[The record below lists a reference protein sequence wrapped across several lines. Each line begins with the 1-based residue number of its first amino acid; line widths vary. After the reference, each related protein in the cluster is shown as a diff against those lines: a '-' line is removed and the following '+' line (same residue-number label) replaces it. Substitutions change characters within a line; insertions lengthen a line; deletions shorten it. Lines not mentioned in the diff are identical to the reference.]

1 LKIQWT
7 NLKFENLYLM
17 KYKFITVEGNI
28 GAGKTSLA
36 KLLGKHYN
44 AKLILETF
52 AENPFLPK
60 FFEDAKRYAF
70 SAELFFL
77 ADRYQQLQEQLKT
90 FNLFNEK
97 TISDYVFV
105 KSLLYSKVNLT
116 NDEFKLFQ
124 RIFQIMYPSLP
135 EPDLLVYIHS
145 SVKRI
150 IENIK
155 KRGRNFEQSV
165 SENYLLKIQN
175 AYFNYFKQKP
185 NLKIL
190 VINADSIDFVNNAA
204 HFAKIVELIE
214 KDYKKGVNFL
224 NI

>member
-1 LKIQWT
+1 
-7 NLKFENLYLM
+7 M

-36 KLLGKHYN
+36 KLLGKYFG

-77 ADRYQQLQEQLKT
+77 ADRYQQLHEQLKE
-90 FNLFNEK
+90 FNLFNQL

-105 KSLLYSKVNLT
+105 KSLLYSRVNLT
-116 NDEFKLFQ
+116 DDEFKLFQ
-124 RIFQIMYPSLP
+124 RIFSIMYPNLP

-145 SVKRI
+145 SVDRI
-150 IENIK
+150 IKNIR

-165 SENYLLKIQN
+165 SETYLLKIQQ

-190 VINADSIDFVNNAA
+190 IIQADAIDFVNNIED
-204 HFAKIVELIE
+204 FKKIVSLIE
-214 KDYKKGVNFL
+214 KDYLPGVHT
-224 NI
+224 IHM

>member
-1 LKIQWT
+1 
-7 NLKFENLYLM
+7 M

-36 KLLGKHYN
+36 KLFGQHYQS
-44 AKLILETF
+44 KLILETF

-77 ADRYQQLQEQLKT
+77 ADRYQQLHEQLKE
-90 FNLFNEK
+90 FNLFSHS

-105 KSLLYSKVNLT
+105 KSLLYSRVNLT
-116 NDEFKLFQ
+116 DDEFKLFQ

-150 IENIK
+150 IKNIV

-165 SENYLLKIQN
+165 SEEYLLKIQN

-190 VINADSIDFVNNAA
+190 IINSDKIDFVNNAND
-204 HFAKIVELIE
+204 FEKIVDVVEHN
-214 KDYKKGVNFL
+214 YKPGIHHINL
-224 NI
+224 

>member
-1 LKIQWT
+1 
-7 NLKFENLYLM
+7 M

-28 GAGKTSLA
+28 GAGKTSLT
-36 KLLGKHYN
+36 KMLGKHYN

-77 ADRYQQLQEQLKT
+77 ADRYQQLHQQLKA
-90 FNLFNEK
+90 FNMFSSQ

-105 KSLLYSKVNLT
+105 KSLLYSKVNLSE
-116 NDEFKLFQ
+116 DEFKLFQ
-124 RIFQIMYPSLP
+124 RIFNIMYPSLP

-145 SVKRI
+145 SVERI
-150 IENIK
+150 IKNIR

-165 SENYLLKIQN
+165 SEAYLLKIQN
-175 AYFNYFKQKP
+175 AYFSYFKQKP
-185 NLKIL
+185 NIKIL
-190 VINADSIDFVNNAA
+190 VIKADAIDFVNNAA
-204 HFAKIVELIE
+204 HFSKIVELLE
-214 KDYKKGVNFL
+214 KDYQKGVNYL
-224 NI
+224 DI

>member
-1 LKIQWT
+1 
-7 NLKFENLYLM
+7 M

-36 KLLGKHYN
+36 KKLGVHYN

-77 ADRYQQLQEQLKT
+77 ADRYQQLHEQLKA
-90 FNLFNEK
+90 FGLFSNQ

-105 KSLLYSKVNLT
+105 KSLLYSKVNLSE
-116 NDEFKLFQ
+116 DEFKLFQ
-124 RIFQIMYPSLP
+124 RIFHIMYPSLP

-145 SVKRI
+145 SVERI
-150 IENIK
+150 IRNIR

-165 SENYLLKIQN
+165 GKQYLLKIQN
-175 AYFNYFKQKP
+175 AYFEYFKQKP

-190 VINADSIDFVNNAA
+190 IINADTIDFVKNEN
-204 HFAKIVELIE
+204 HFHKIVDLIE
-214 KDYKKGVNFL
+214 KDYKAGINYI

>member
-1 LKIQWT
+1 
-7 NLKFENLYLM
+7 M

-36 KLLGKHYN
+36 KMLGKHYN
-44 AKLILETF
+44 SKLILETF

-77 ADRYQQLQEQLKT
+77 ADRYQQLHEQLKE
-90 FNLFNEK
+90 FNLFNEY

-116 NDEFKLFQ
+116 DDEFKLFQ
-124 RIFQIMYPSLP
+124 RIFHIMYPFLP

-145 SVKRI
+145 SVDRI
-150 IENIK
+150 IKNIR

-175 AYFNYFKQKP
+175 AYFNYLKQKP

-190 VINADSIDFVNNAA
+190 VINADNIDFVNNVD
-204 HFAKIVELIE
+204 HFNKIVELLE
-214 KDYKKGVNFL
+214 NEYQKGVNYL

>member
-1 LKIQWT
+1 
-7 NLKFENLYLM
+7 M

-36 KLLGKHYN
+36 KLLGKHFE

-77 ADRYQQLQEQLKT
+77 ADRYQQLHEQLKE
-90 FNLFNEK
+90 FNLFSQF

-105 KSLLYSKVNLT
+105 KSLLYSRVNLT
-116 NDEFKLFQ
+116 DDEFKLFQ
-124 RIFQIMYPSLP
+124 RIFGIMYPNLP
-135 EPDLLVYIHS
+135 EPDLLIYIHS
-145 SVKRI
+145 SVSRI
-150 IENIK
+150 IKNIR

-165 SENYLLKIQN
+165 SEGYLLKIQQ

-190 VINADSIDFVNNAA
+190 IVDADKIDFVNNKED
-204 HFAKIVELIE
+204 FEKIVHLIDKE
-214 KDYKKGVNFL
+214 YLPGIHRISL
-224 NI
+224 

>member
-1 LKIQWT
+1 
-7 NLKFENLYLM
+7 M

-36 KLLGKHYN
+36 KLLGEHFG

-77 ADRYQQLQEQLKT
+77 ADRYQQLHEQLKA
-90 FNLFNEK
+90 FNLFNQY

-105 KSLLYSKVNLT
+105 KSLLYSRVNLT
-116 NDEFKLFQ
+116 DDEFKLFQ
-124 RIFQIMYPSLP
+124 RIFGIMYPNLP
-135 EPDLLVYIHS
+135 EPDLLIYIHS
-145 SVKRI
+145 SVDRI
-150 IENIK
+150 IKNIK

-165 SENYLLKIQN
+165 SEAYLLKIQQ

-190 VINADSIDFVNNAA
+190 IIDADKIDFVNLKSD
-204 HFAKIVELIE
+204 FKKIVNLIDKE
-214 KDYKKGVNFL
+214 YVPGIHRISL
-224 NI
+224 

>member
-1 LKIQWT
+1 
-7 NLKFENLYLM
+7 M

-36 KLLGKHYN
+36 KLLGQHFD

-77 ADRYQQLQEQLKT
+77 ADRYQQLHEQLKE
-90 FNLFNEK
+90 FNLFNQR

-105 KSLLYSKVNLT
+105 KSLLYSRVNLT
-116 NDEFKLFQ
+116 DDEFKLFQ
-124 RIFQIMYPSLP
+124 RIFSIMYPNLP

-145 SVKRI
+145 SVNRI
-150 IENIK
+150 IKNIR

-165 SENYLLKIQN
+165 SESYLLKIQQ

-190 VINADSIDFVNNAA
+190 ILQADDIDFVNNPAD
-204 HFAKIVELIE
+204 FDKIVNLIE
-214 KDYKKGVNFL
+214 KEYSPGLHTIKL
-224 NI
+224 

>member
-1 LKIQWT
+1 
-7 NLKFENLYLM
+7 M

-36 KLLGKHYN
+36 KMLGQYYKS
-44 AKLILETF
+44 KLILETF

-90 FNLFNEK
+90 FNLFSEN

-116 NDEFKLFQ
+116 DDEFKLFQ
-124 RIFQIMYPSLP
+124 RIFYIMYPTLP

-145 SVKRI
+145 SVQRI
-150 IENIK
+150 IKNIR

-165 SENYLLKIQN
+165 SEEYLVKIQN

-190 VINADSIDFVNNAA
+190 VLNADHIDFVNNAD
-204 HFAKIVELIE
+204 HFNKIIELIE
-214 KDYKKGVNFL
+214 KEYSNGVNHVE
-224 NI
+224 I

>member
-1 LKIQWT
+1 
-7 NLKFENLYLM
+7 M

-36 KLLGKHYN
+36 KLLGKHLR

-77 ADRYQQLQEQLKT
+77 ADRYQQLHEQLKE
-90 FNLFNEK
+90 FNLFNQL

-105 KSLLYSKVNLT
+105 KSLLYSRVNLT
-116 NDEFKLFQ
+116 DDEFKLFQ
-124 RIFQIMYPSLP
+124 RIFSIMYPNLP

-145 SVKRI
+145 SVNRI
-150 IENIK
+150 IKNIR

-165 SENYLLKIQN
+165 SETYLLKIQQ

-190 VINADSIDFVNNAA
+190 IIQADAIDFVNNIED
-204 HFAKIVELIE
+204 FKKIVSLIE
-214 KDYKKGVNFL
+214 KDYLPGVHTVHM
-224 NI
+224 

>member
-1 LKIQWT
+1 
-7 NLKFENLYLM
+7 M

-36 KLLGKHYN
+36 KMLGEHYN
-44 AKLILETF
+44 SKLILETF

-77 ADRYQQLQEQLKT
+77 ADRYQQLHEQLKA
-90 FNLFNEK
+90 FNLFNEH

-116 NDEFKLFQ
+116 DDEFKLFQ

-145 SVKRI
+145 SVDRI
-150 IENIK
+150 IKNIR

-190 VINADSIDFVNNAA
+190 VINADNIDFVNNVG
-204 HFAKIVELIE
+204 HFNKIVELLE
-214 KDYKKGVNFL
+214 NEYQKGVNYL
-224 NI
+224 DI